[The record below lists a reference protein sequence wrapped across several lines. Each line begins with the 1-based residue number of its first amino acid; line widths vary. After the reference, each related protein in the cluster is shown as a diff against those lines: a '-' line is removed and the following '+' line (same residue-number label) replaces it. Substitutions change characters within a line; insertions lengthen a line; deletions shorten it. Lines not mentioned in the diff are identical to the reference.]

1 VTDLLVSG
9 KHVDSEAPSNRASEP
24 LWKARMGSK
33 VRSPGITKGTTIREE
48 KYRSPLDERS
58 NQALSRKRPI
68 EDSMA
73 EVDEG
78 PKRQKADSYQKEKRR
93 APKIASAYR
102 SVRFLVSALRFLHSD
117 PE

>member
-1 VTDLLVSG
+1 VTDLPVSG
-9 KHVDSEAPSNRASEP
+9 KHVDSEAPSKRASEP
-24 LWKARMGSK
+24 LRKARIGSK
-33 VRSPGITKGTTIREE
+33 VRSPGNTQGTTIREE

-58 NQALSRKRPI
+58 NQGLSRKRAI

-78 PKRQKADSYQKEKRR
+78 PKRQKAESHQKEKRR

-102 SVRFLVSALRFLHSD
+102 SVRFLVSALLLLAF
-117 PE
+117 